1 MRFLLVAAMVLLA
14 GPACAAPAFLPT
26 RDVAVTYELNSPG
39 LTGQNYRLNYDAA
52 DNLARIESPAQGF
65 YVLANLPAGQAQV
78 VVPALHAIVQAPDFS
93 QLTQLIAQ
101 AGQARF
107 TPLGYGSYA
116 GFGCK
121 RYLVLN
127 AQGSGT
133 ACITKDGVVLH
144 FSGRDTHGSAEVTAV
159 TVRFA
164 PEPAAD
170 FAVPEGYSAVTLPP
184 GALAALL
191 RP

>member
-1 MRFLLVAAMVLLA
+1 
-14 GPACAAPAFLPT
+14 
-26 RDVAVTYELNSPG
+26 
-39 LTGQNYRLNYDAA
+39 
-52 DNLARIESPAQGF
+52 
-65 YVLANLPAGQAQV
+65 
-78 VVPALHAIVQAPDFS
+78 
-93 QLTQLIAQ
+93 
-101 AGQARF
+101 
-107 TPLGYGSYA
+107 
-116 GFGCK
+116 
-121 RYLVLN
+121 VLN